1 MQVLYAEPIPPL
13 GAVPCG
19 KPSTAV
25 NCTASPSL
33 CGSSCLARQLNT
45 TLVVGGVEDHPCD
58 PATYNTTGCPA
69 DGRQLFNIAL
79 AFGPDG
85 TLLAKYVWGSGAY
98 PRSAWLSLFP
108 RPVHEVG
115 KRPTH

>member
-1 MQVLYAEPIPPL
+1 MQVLFAEPIPPL

-19 KPSTAV
+19 QPSTAV

-33 CGSSCLARQLNT
+33 CGSSRLARQLNT

-69 DGRQLFNIAL
+69 DGRQLFNVAL

-85 TLLAKYVWGSGAY
+85 TLLAKCVWGNAY
-98 PRSAWLSLFP
+98 PRSARLSLSHP
-108 RPVHEVG
+108 CS
-115 KRPTH
+115 

>member
-85 TLLAKYVWGSGAY
+85 TLLAKYVWGNRIPS
-98 PRSAWLSLFP
+98 
-108 RPVHEVG
+108 
-115 KRPTH
+115 